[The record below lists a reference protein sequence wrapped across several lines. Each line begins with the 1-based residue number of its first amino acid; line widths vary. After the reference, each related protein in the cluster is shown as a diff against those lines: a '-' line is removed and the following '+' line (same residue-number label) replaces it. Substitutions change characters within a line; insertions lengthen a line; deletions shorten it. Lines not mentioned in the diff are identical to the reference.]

1 MAPREANVLG
11 IIKNQPESYAH
22 TNSNTFAIHTD
33 ELYPRKEFSGNQTS
47 FFWGLVTLKDY

>member
-47 FFWGLVTLKDY
+47 FFWGLVTLKDC